1 METQTDMER
10 TELKESKSS
19 RSNGH
24 ISPKNSEW
32 LAEDLGGELRK
43 GIPSGSDQGSPLLT
57 PDQKLGMH
65 KSIRQ
70 AASPSSGRGSS
81 DFSLK
86 EGTELSSSSSSSDSE
101 SESFNSSNYSGIP
114 VTIDGDGFTE
124 FSSLKKKIQE
134 AEDDNADSLLE
145 GRENGSY
152 EELLGRII
160 EYEEKLRVS
169 NLRLQLSEEE
179 AARLKSELHTQ
190 IQLAQ
195 RDMKMRE
202 ADLESERRKVFQLQN
217 QITELETHVLE
228 SDFEIERLLRDLE
241 LTRERLGGFDE
252 EIERLKNEL
261 VNEISEGTHLVQGQL
276 KLAQED
282 VAMLN
287 AELDSERRK
296 VLESQER
303 VVKYE
308 RDLFVCDD
316 KIQELKFAL
325 SDAHENFTLE
335 IAQLQ
340 SEISSLLEKQALGDE
355 RLKEQE
361 LLCKSLE
368 EKIWKSEV
376 ENMETVDFYDRRERD
391 MQDEITRLMEGVT
404 EKGNHVEA
412 LNKDLD
418 MLKLKHDMLMAEKD
432 EVTAKVNTLMAEA
445 SSRDDRIRQMEEHM
459 QRLHMEHT
467 DLISDSEASWKLA
480 DELRVRVTELEKEV
494 DRQRIVI
501 SDRAEEKREAIRQ
514 LCFSLE
520 HYRSGYKELRE
531 AFLGIKRPTVIMAA

>member
-1 METQTDMER
+1 MT
-10 TELKESKSS
+10 
-19 RSNGH
+19 
-24 ISPKNSEW
+24 
-32 LAEDLGGELRK
+32 GELQK

-57 PDQKLGMH
+57 PDQKLGIH
-65 KSIRQ
+65 KSSRQ

-86 EGTELSSSSSSSDSE
+86 EGTELSSSSSSLDSE
-101 SESFNSSNYSGIP
+101 SESFNSNYSGIP
-114 VTIDGDGFTE
+114 ITIDGEGFTE

-134 AEDDNADSLLE
+134 AEDDNADSLLK

-190 IQLAQ
+190 IQSAQ

-202 ADLESERRKVFQLQN
+202 ADLESERRQVFQLQN
-217 QITELETHVLE
+217 QITELETHVSE
-228 SDFEIERLLRDLE
+228 SDFEIERLLRELE

-261 VNEISEGTHLVQGQL
+261 VNEISEGTRLVQGQL

-303 VVKYE
+303 IVKYE
-308 RDLFVCDD
+308 RDLSVCDD
-316 KIQELKFAL
+316 KIHELKFAL

-340 SEISSLLEKQALGDE
+340 SEISSLLEKQALADE

-368 EKIWKSEV
+368 EKIWKSGV
-376 ENMETVDFYDRRERD
+376 ENMETVDR
-391 MQDEITRLMEGVT
+391 
-404 EKGNHVEA
+404 
-412 LNKDLD
+412 
-418 MLKLKHDMLMAEKD
+418 
-432 EVTAKVNTLMAEA
+432 
-445 SSRDDRIRQMEEHM
+445 
-459 QRLHMEHT
+459 
-467 DLISDSEASWKLA
+467 
-480 DELRVRVTELEKEV
+480 
-494 DRQRIVI
+494 
-501 SDRAEEKREAIRQ
+501 
-514 LCFSLE
+514 
-520 HYRSGYKELRE
+520 
-531 AFLGIKRPTVIMAA
+531 FL

>member
-1 METQTDMER
+1 METNMER

-24 ISPKNSEW
+24 ISPENSEW
-32 LAEDLGGELRK
+32 LAEDLGGELQK

-57 PDQKLGMH
+57 PDQKLG
-65 KSIRQ
+65 
-70 AASPSSGRGSS
+70 
-81 DFSLK
+81 
-86 EGTELSSSSSSSDSE
+86 
-101 SESFNSSNYSGIP
+101 IP
-114 VTIDGDGFTE
+114 ITIDGEGFTE

-190 IQLAQ
+190 IQSAQ
-195 RDMKMRE
+195 RDMKMKE
-202 ADLESERRKVFQLQN
+202 ADLESERRQVFQLQK
-217 QITELETHVLE
+217 QITELETHVSE
-228 SDFEIERLLRDLE
+228 SDFEIERLLRELE

-261 VNEISEGTHLVQGQL
+261 VNEISEGTRLVQGQL

-287 AELDSERRK
+287 AKLDSERRK

-303 VVKYE
+303 IVKHE
-308 RDLFVCDD
+308 RDLSVCDD
-316 KIQELKFAL
+316 KIHELKFAL

-368 EKIWKSEV
+368 EKLWKSEA

-391 MQDEITRLMEGVT
+391 MQDEITQLMEGVT

-412 LNKDLD
+412 LSKDLD

-467 DLISDSEASWKLA
+467 DLISGSETSHKLA

-494 DRQRIVI
+494 DRQRIII

-531 AFLGIKRPTVIMAA
+531 AFLGIKRHTVIMAA

>member
-1 METQTDMER
+1 METNMER
-10 TELKESKSS
+10 AELKESKSS

-32 LAEDLGGELRK
+32 LAEDLGGELQK

-65 KSIRQ
+65 KSSHQ

-101 SESFNSSNYSGIP
+101 SESFNSNYSGIP
-114 VTIDGDGFTE
+114 ITIDGERFTE

-152 EELLGRII
+152 KELLGRII

-179 AARLKSELHTQ
+179 AARSKSELHTQ
-190 IQLAQ
+190 IQSAQ

-202 ADLESERRKVFQLQN
+202 AELESERRQVFQLQK
-217 QITELETHVLE
+217 QITELETHVSE
-228 SDFEIERLLRDLE
+228 SDFEIERLLRELE
-241 LTRERLGGFDE
+241 LTRERLGGFYE

-276 KLAQED
+276 KLAQEN

-325 SDAHENFTLE
+325 SDAHENFSLE
-335 IAQLQ
+335 IARLQ

-376 ENMETVDFYDRRERD
+376 ENMETIEFYDRRERD
-391 MQDEITRLMEGVT
+391 MQDEITRLIEGVT

-418 MLKLKHDMLMAEKD
+418 MLKLKHDMLTAERD

-459 QRLHMEHT
+459 QGLHMEHT
-467 DLISDSEASWKLA
+467 DLISGSKTSRKLA
-480 DELRVRVTELEKEV
+480 DELRVRVMELEKEV

-531 AFLGIKRPTVIMAA
+531 AFLGIKRHTVIMAA